1 MPHII
6 YTSYG
11 VFLLFLFYI
20 CGIKFGVWIEKA
32 VQKEQKLLTCQKKDV
47 SQNPQKRNDTFILRV
62 FVIMLGLVQ

>member
-1 MPHII
+1 MFHLI
-6 YTSYG
+6 
-11 VFLLFLFYI
+11 LLYV
-20 CGIKFGVWIEKA
+20 CNIKFGVWIEKA